1 MGVKWSFFRRQHIL
15 DTMGCVAQGCF
26 EGVLRGGEVRYWGWI
41 SDRLQ
46 VCEGR
51 VLLVVDL

>member
-51 VLLVVDL
+51 ALLVVDL